1 MKVSQ
6 QTKKT
11 KLNLTLTLIV
21 NLFKLNVLWI
31 AFTLLGTIV
40 AGIYP
45 ATISALT
52 ISRKWLLTKDY
63 SVTTKEFSSLFKKE
77 FKQSNLFGLMFSVAG
92 GILLLN
98 FILLSQL
105 TVSVPIIVP
114 IAFYI
119 LLFFFITTLI
129 WFFPLYVHRD
139 NKFFKQLK
147 NAFVIG
153 ILKVP
158 ITMLQCV
165 SLFLLL
171 YISLALPTMFLF
183 FTFAIISTLWMK
195 WTLKGILSI
204 KFN

>member
-63 SVTTKEFSSLFKKE
+63 SVTTKEFLSLFKKE